1 MNKNMIRI
9 IGGQFRGRNIP
20 CDVNSTLRPTPDR
33 VREALF
39 NILYGFLEGRSF
51 FDVFAGTGV
60 VGLEAISR
68 GAKDASFV
76 ELEGRHSNAI
86 QKIAAQ
92 FGISPKTHQIRT
104 DVYRWLEH
112 WAVPK
117 EPVVLFFSP
126 PFPDLTTKPEALI
139 AGVESVLPKLAPG
152 SVLVVQSEDLVPLPW
167 LDNSDWDCRKYG
179 RNWLLIR
186 KIPEEET
193 ASEDT
198 GEVNHGES
206 IDTNR

>member
-1 MNKNMIRI
+1 MIRI
-9 IGGQFRGRNIP
+9 IGGEFRGRNIP

-39 NILYGFLEGRSF
+39 NILYGHLEGRSF
-51 FDVFAGTGV
+51 YDVFAGTGV

-68 GAKDASFV
+68 GAKDVSFV
-76 ELEGRHSNAI
+76 ELEGKHSSAI
-86 QKIAAQ
+86 QKMATQ
-92 FGISPKTHQIRT
+92 LGIGPKTQLIRT
-104 DVYRWLEH
+104 DVYRWLEY

-139 AGVESVLPKLAPG
+139 TGVEAVLPKLAPG

-186 KIPEEET
+186 KIPEVEKD
-193 ASEDT
+193 SEDA
-198 GEVNHGES
+198 GEVNDGEGF
-206 IDTNR
+206 DPNR